1 MTSNFYCQRNN
12 GTNTVHGALGQFD
25 RATIRPCAGLDFR
38 PHARV
43 FNDGDEVMTRVRMFF
58 VILATL
64 LGTAGSAAAQVAP
77 TDTGCPVPGQGRGA
91 RPASIE
97 GQAQST
103 PSAGQAATQ
112 GAAGDQRRP
121 SGYEAGGPPKKRLL
135 IWADT
140 RNGIAQHDIGH
151 AMAVIEEL
159 GYKSG
164 LYDTYIRTDSNIISR
179 RPKMTTGD
187 PASGGP
193 SLCNV
198 DAIFFLGHREID
210 LDAQGR
216 ADLLWFVHDA
226 GKGFVA
232 VHTAAGA
239 FMSWPEFGEMI
250 GGRYDEH
257 PWGIA
262 DEQVIVVD
270 PNFPGMKQ
278 FGAVFNFKDEF
289 YQIKDFSVDKSRV
302 LLRLDPNKLDMTKR
316 GAQMNDYPFPLVY
329 AKMYG
334 QGRVFYSSLGHAPAT
349 WDDPRIQEMYLGA
362 IKWALGLIDAD
373 VTPIPLP
380 SLTAPS
386 AK

>member
-1 MTSNFYCQRNN
+1 MNIGSQV
-12 GTNTVHGALGQFD
+12 GHLALALVLGA
-25 RATIRPCAGLDFR
+25 AG
-38 PHARV
+38 V
-43 FNDGDEVMTRVRMFF
+43 
-58 VILATL
+58 
-64 LGTAGSAAAQVAP
+64 AAAQAGPADV
-77 TDTGCPVPGQGRGA
+77 GCPPPGQRRG
-91 RPASIE
+91 P
-97 GQAQST
+97 G
-103 PSAGQAATQ
+103 
-112 GAAGDQRRP
+112 
-121 SGYEAGGPPKKRLL
+121 GGPGGPAVAQGRPEGPPPSTEPAGPPRKRLL

-164 LYDTYIRTDSNIISR
+164 LYDTWIRTDSNVISR

-210 LDAQGR
+210 LDTQGR

-232 VHTAAGA
+232 AHTAIGA
-239 FMSWPEFGEMI
+239 FASWPEFGELI

-257 PWGIA
+257 PWNQTVA
-262 DEQVIVVD
+262 PLVVVD
-270 PNFPGMKQ
+270 KNFPGMKA
-278 FGAVFNFKDEF
+278 FGDGGNFKDEF
-289 YQIKDFSVDKSRV
+289 YQTKDFTAAQNHVV
-302 LLRLDPNKLDMTKR
+302 LRLDTTSLDMTKR
-316 GAQMNDYPFPLVY
+316 GVQAGDSYAQAF

-334 QGRVFYSSLGHAPAT
+334 KGRVFYSALGHAPAT
-349 WDDPRIQEMYLGA
+349 WDDPRVQDMYLGA
-362 IKWALGLIDAD
+362 IKWALGLVDAD
-373 VTPIPLP
+373 VTPNPQATP
-380 SLTAPS
+380 PAA